1 MQRSLLGSLLIN
13 GGKKFSTPVT
23 PFKQNNCIIPSQ
35 PLFKQATQQQQI
47 LPSTE
52 NENKM
57 EIPTEE
63 GDMELTAV
71 PKKRVSY
78 TRNRKRNSSKKHENI
93 HNITIC
99 QKCSTPKLRHNL
111 CYVCLRKNSV

>member
-23 PFKQNNCIIPSQ
+23 PFRQNNCIIPSQ
-35 PLFKQATQQQQI
+35 PLFKQPSQPTQQI
-47 LPSTE
+47 LPPT
-52 NENKM
+52 ENKM

-93 HNITIC
+93 HNYTIC

-111 CYVCLRKNSV
+111 CYVCLRKNSA